1 MSKRNQ
7 QSPTAVILDGCALL
21 WTIAWPDQGK
31 VQDVVNLF
39 IDLMLKY
46 IAISDV
52 YLYHIFWQLMLFL
65 DVIQYPHFILLER
78 KPY

>member
-31 VQDVVNLF
+31 VEDVVDLF
-39 IDLMLKY
+39 IDLMLNY

-52 YLYHIFWQLMLFL
+52 YLIFDRYEEFS
-65 DVIQYPHFILLER
+65 IKGCNTPR
-78 KPY
+78 KS